1 MARGGSRGG
10 RGGGGSSSGGGS
22 SGDKNWT
29 SKRYTHYHG
38 KGNGDL
44 PKNPKAAAL
53 EILAVLVGSFLFAGL
68 VAWIVISAQQKSLDI
83 QISTYASKAY
93 KEVVQESPAPEDHL
107 VIVFGVWRDRQG
119 FDYVAWVGDH
129 INDDTFDK
137 VGSSNALLG
146 KLLVKK
152 VSAWYGDTLA
162 EDLALILPELAEAI
176 RADSPQGCYTC
187 QEEHSDAVSRWI
199 NRSDLVFESTAELDQ
214 AMKDFTQITGIPLTL
229 ILEDERDIFTVPNY

>member
-10 RGGGGSSSGGGS
+10 RGGGGSSGGGS

-38 KGNGDL
+38 KGSGDL

-93 KEVVQESPAPEDHL
+93 QAVVQESPTPEDHL
-107 VIVFGVWRDRQG
+107 VIVFGAWKDCEG
-119 FDYVAWVGDH
+119 FDYIAWVGDH
-129 INDDTFDK
+129 INEDTFQK
-137 VGSSNALLG
+137 VGSSHALLG

-152 VSAWYGDTLA
+152 VSYNYRETLA

-187 QEEHSDAVSRWI
+187 QEDHSGAVSQWI
-199 NRSDLVFESTAELDQ
+199 NRSALAFESTAELDA
-214 AMKDFTQITGIPLTL
+214 AMKEFTRITGIPLTL
-229 ILEDERDIFTVPNY
+229 IIEDERDIFTVPDY